1 LEGWGA
7 ITKHRV
13 PILNFFKKYLC
24 RRDGEEKEGAARER
38 ALLRIYGAGT
48 REELEKN
55 RAEVGSTMQG
65 MAADKT
71 IVLQMTPAMDKQ
83 VMSLASHLFSK

>member
-1 LEGWGA
+1 
-7 ITKHRV
+7 
-13 PILNFFKKYLC
+13 
-24 RRDGEEKEGAARER
+24 
-38 ALLRIYGAGT
+38 
-48 REELEKN
+48 
-55 RAEVGSTMQG
+55 MQG